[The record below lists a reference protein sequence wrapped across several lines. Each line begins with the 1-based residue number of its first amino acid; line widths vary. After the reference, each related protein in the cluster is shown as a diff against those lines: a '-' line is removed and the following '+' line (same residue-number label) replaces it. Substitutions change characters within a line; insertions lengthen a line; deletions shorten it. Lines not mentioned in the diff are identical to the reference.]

1 MYRGQAFA
9 VSSRDRPE
17 ILAAWPRPLLPRDTA
32 NISLLG
38 DYAPL
43 KYYAEQIIGASHT
56 RKKLLV

>member
-1 MYRGQAFA
+1 MHRGQAFA

-17 ILAAWPRPLLPRDTA
+17 ILAAWTRPLPRDTA

-38 DYAPL
+38 DYAL
-43 KYYAEQIIGASHT
+43 HKYSAEQIIGASHT